1 MSSHE
6 CAICLE
12 NIEQKD
18 MYITDCCHKFC
29 NECFV
34 NWAKS
39 CKEQKSD
46 LKCPTCRTVLQEFI
60 KPKEERLLLIIQ
72 NTINFDI
79 NYMYDQ
85 QNEDYDSEDENTQ
98 SDYEVDEEN
107 EEMSFYN
114 VRVIRQEVEEDDN
127 DDDECYHIN
136 RTREL
141 EEELYGESFTY

>member
-1 MSSHE
+1 MTSYE

-12 NIEQKD
+12 NIKQNN

-34 NWAKS
+34 NWTKS

-46 LKCPTCRTVLQEFI
+46 VKCPTCRTVLEEVI
-60 KPKEERLLLIIQ
+60 KPKEETLVLVIQ
-72 NTINFDI
+72 NAVNFDI
-79 NYMYDQ
+79 NYMYDELD
-85 QNEDYDSEDENTQ
+85 EDYDSEDENAQ
-98 SDYEVDEEN
+98 SDYEVDEEIEN
-107 EEMSFYN
+107 MPFYN
-114 VRVIRQEVEEDDN
+114 VRVIQQEVDDED